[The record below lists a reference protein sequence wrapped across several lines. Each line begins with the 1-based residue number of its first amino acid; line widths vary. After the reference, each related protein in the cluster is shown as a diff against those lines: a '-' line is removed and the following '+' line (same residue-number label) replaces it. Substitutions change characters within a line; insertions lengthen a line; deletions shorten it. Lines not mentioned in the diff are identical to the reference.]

1 MIVVGWCLVVS
12 LVVSVGWVL
21 LLVGYVGMLL
31 VGYVVSL
38 LLIALI

>member
-21 LLVGYVGMLL
+21 LLVGYV
-31 VGYVVSL
+31 VSL
-38 LLIALI
+38 LVVDCVDLIC